1 MKTFFNITSVIFV
14 CLWFVSCGTPEETIE
29 SPHESF
35 ETAYTIAEGNY
46 VEYERIDREKNHFYK
61 TTASGTSLQVG
72 LQHVSPNSSDSNF
85 SVAIFNSKQ
94 EKLDS
99 FRAYHG
105 IDNEVKVGVVNGE
118 EYYFKIYLGEAKQ
131 ENRYQFYV
139 LRGSDQENYEIEPNN
154 DFPDAG
160 ELSSGVA
167 VIGRRNL
174 KESNDYFQ
182 IMPTGNILTVELK
195 HMTQNAPDSDFS
207 VKLYDNY
214 QQVIDSFP
222 ANNGL
227 DNQITTGVLYGE
239 RYYVK
244 VYVKSACYT
253 CEYELLVS
261 Y

>member
-1 MKTFFNITSVIFV
+1 MKTFCFNIGSVIFV
-14 CLWFVSCGTPEETIE
+14 CLWLVSCGTPEETID

-35 ETAYTIAEGNY
+35 ETAYTIAEDNY
-46 VEYERIDREKNHFYK
+46 VEYERIDREKKHFYK

-72 LQHVSPNSSDSNF
+72 LQHVRLNSSGSNF

-105 IDNEVKVGVVNGE
+105 IDNEIEFGVIQGE
-118 EYYFKIYLGEAKQ
+118 EYYLKIYLGKAKP
-131 ENRYQFYV
+131 ENRYQLYV
-139 LRGSDQENYEIEPNN
+139 LRGQKNYEIEPNN

-160 ELSSGVA
+160 ELSSDVA
-167 VIGRRNL
+167 VTGRRNL

-182 IMPTGNILTVELK
+182 IIPTGNILTVELK
-195 HMTQNAPDSDFS
+195 HITQNAPDSDFS

-214 QQVIDSFP
+214 QQVIDAFS

-227 DNQITTGVLYGE
+227 NNQITTGVLYGE

-244 VYVKSACYT
+244 VYVKNACYT